1 MADFSFRIMSY
12 NLHSGIGM
20 DGRVDYDRLSDVIAG
35 AGADLAALQEV
46 AIDHPKS
53 PGADPLR
60 IMGEKLGRKWIFG
73 KVFSA
78 GVPGRLYDYGL
89 GVLSRWNMAMEEVL
103 PLPCPAGVE
112 PRIALIVR
120 IEAPVPFYFIC
131 THLSYGMTPEFD
143 GIRLEQIAA
152 IRKRVKDKGYLPAV
166 LAGDFNATPETS
178 CLQSLKEEWTAA
190 DGNEPTYPSA
200 APSLKIDYI
209 AFTPQNAFS
218 CRSFRVVE
226 ETLASD
232 HRPVAAELT
241 LKRTQ

>member
-1 MADFSFRIMSY
+1 MADLTFRIMSY

-20 DGRVDYDRLSDVIAG
+20 DGRVDYDRMSDVIAG

-60 IMGEKLGRKWIFG
+60 IMGERLDRKWIFG
-73 KVFSA
+73 KAFSA
-78 GVPGRLYDYGL
+78 GVPGRFYDYGL
-89 GVLSRWNMAMEEVL
+89 GVLSRWDMTREEVL
-103 PLPCPAGVE
+103 PLPCPAGAE

-120 IEAPVPFYFIC
+120 IDAPVPFYFIC
-131 THLSYGMTPEFD
+131 THLSFGETPEF
-143 GIRLEQIAA
+143 GRIRLEQIVA
-152 IRKRVKDKGYLPAV
+152 IRKCVREKGYLPAV

-178 CLQSLKEEWTAA
+178 CVRSLEDVCVFACGK
-190 DGNEPTYPSA
+190 EPTFPSVV
-200 APSLKIDYI
+200 PTIKIDYI

-232 HRPVAAELT
+232 HRPVVADLT
-241 LKRTQ
+241 LKRAD